1 MGKMYVK
8 IENKVR
14 YVQWEK
20 NIFLMEVTFDLMKAS
35 IFATTVFYLP
45 INGCC
50 NSCRSH
56 HPLLQLRNV
65 VIVIS
70 SCDIFELGEI

>member
-20 NIFLMEVTFDLMKAS
+20 NISLMEVTFDLMKAS
-35 IFATTVFYLP
+35 IFATTVLFTDKW
-45 INGCC
+45 
-50 NSCRSH
+50 
-56 HPLLQLRNV
+56 LLQFLQITPSFTPTEKCSYCNK
-65 VIVIS
+65 
-70 SCDIFELGEI
+70 